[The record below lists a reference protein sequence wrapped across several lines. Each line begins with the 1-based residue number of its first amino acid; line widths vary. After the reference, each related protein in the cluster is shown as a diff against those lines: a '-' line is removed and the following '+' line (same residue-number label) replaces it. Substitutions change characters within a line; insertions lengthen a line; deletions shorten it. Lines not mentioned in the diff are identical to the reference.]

1 MPFVPPGSG
10 AAGDEGVR
18 GVVTDKPVPLDQHRG
33 MVAQKATEI
42 RRRLAEVEAGQAE
55 FRLAEL
61 EKFLVSAPALT
72 WREAGEKAR
81 YLIMLL
87 AATPAALDPRLQT
100 LIAGVLQ
107 GFKKLSTETAVSHGN
122 DRDPGGSHQG
132 PDPTEA
138 AAPWHLARKEHGA

>member
-1 MPFVPPGSG
+1 M
-10 AAGDEGVR
+10 
-18 GVVTDKPVPLDQHRG
+18 TDHPIPLDRHRG
-33 MVAQKATEI
+33 LAAQKATEI
-42 RRRLAEVEAGQAE
+42 RRRLAEVEADQAE
-55 FRLAEL
+55 LRRRQAEL

-107 GFKKLSTETAVSHGN
+107 DFQTLATETADSHGSEP
-122 DRDPGGSHQG
+122 DSSGG
-132 PDPTEA
+132 
-138 AAPWHLARKEHGA
+138 R